1 MTWFSGARLVQG
13 ACCDLVR
20 RRRGSAQPKVHEE
33 RFARRNTFRREF
45 GLLLRC
51 VARRS
56 QIAGAKSGGRQFA
69 LWAVPAPAVLGG
81 TSCVPLFSQTGGTA
95 VELRLVG
102 FPCRSHPREL
112 PPVLRLPPGVADQ
125 NHKDFSAK
133 NRSHKKNQTA
143 DHVKTKPTTRPGSA
157 SRAPDA
163 SQKANKS
170 APRNSQTV
178 SLFSNAALK

>member
-56 QIAGAKSGGRQFA
+56 QIAGAEILSYQEAPWA
-69 LWAVPAPAVLGG
+69 LTLSFRARMQELRRL
-81 TSCVPLFSQTGGTA
+81 SFSKTGGLGLIRSEA
-95 VELRLVG
+95 DSSLR
-102 FPCRSHPREL
+102 
-112 PPVLRLPPGVADQ
+112 PP
-125 NHKDFSAK
+125 
-133 NRSHKKNQTA
+133 
-143 DHVKTKPTTRPGSA
+143 TRPRTTA
-157 SRAPDA
+157 R
-163 SQKANKS
+163 
-170 APRNSQTV
+170 RR
-178 SLFSNAALK
+178 